1 MQNKL
6 GKFAWCLVVFCCFS
20 VAALLINDSYI
31 DWQESPIATSITV
44 LPLDGLDFPKVTVCP
59 PKGTHTALNHD
70 LVKANNESLTEED
83 KDTLKKL
90 TFDMVM
96 KPAQTEYIAVLVAA
110 ANSENLENVF
120 KGFHSFPEPY
130 KDGFG
135 SSMWDINGS
144 VHSPGFGG
152 RFDRRLYERSQ
163 RHSYSLEFPGD
174 LVDQVGNGSLLV
186 IELEVDTRE
195 EEGWLEEVML
205 PMLPI
210 LRDGLPTIL
219 KDYDDCLS
227 TESDL
232 AAFTVEKGN
241 FL

>member
-1 MQNKL
+1 M
-6 GKFAWCLVVFCCFS
+6 
-20 VAALLINDSYI
+20 LINDSYS

-59 PKGTHTALNHD
+59 PKGSHTALNHD
-70 LVKANNESLTEED
+70 LVKADNQSLNEEKREV
-83 KDTLKKL
+83 LKEFA
-90 TFDMVM
+90 FDIIM
-96 KPAQTEYIAVLVAA
+96 KPAQTDYVAALVAT
-110 ANSENLENVF
+110 ANAENLDKVF
-120 KGFHSFPEPY
+120 QGFQSFPRPNIV
-130 KDGFG
+130 GFG

-152 RFDRRLYERSQ
+152 RFDRRLYERNQ

-210 LRDGLPTIL
+210 LRDGLPTEL
-219 KDYDDCLS
+219 KTNNDCLS
-227 TESDL
+227 KENELT
-232 AAFTVEKGN
+232 AYKVEAGIV
-241 FL
+241 